1 MDTITEISA
10 NVEAEIESGKIWLEA
25 EAFGKNELETEAAST
40 SLFINVKEYSS
51 TECCTNYG
59 I

>member
-40 SLFINVKEYSS
+40 SLFINVKEYSG
-51 TECCTNYG
+51 TESCTN
-59 I
+59 